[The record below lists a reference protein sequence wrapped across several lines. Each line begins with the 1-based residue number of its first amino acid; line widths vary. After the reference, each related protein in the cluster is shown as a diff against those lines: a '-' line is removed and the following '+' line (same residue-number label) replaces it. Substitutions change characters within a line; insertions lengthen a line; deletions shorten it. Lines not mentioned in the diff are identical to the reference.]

1 MKICILG
8 NINGFAD
15 EAQKNIT
22 RRMSAELSRKFAVT
36 FQEAK
41 ENLVNPGFWKNLRT
55 RPPDIIHVFLRPTL
69 TVLLYVGLLRR
80 FCRQSKVILS
90 ALQPPGVPAYLTGL
104 LSFAGPHL
112 LITSSDRLTK
122 LLARGQ
128 CPGVTLYG
136 GVDREKFQPVSPEI
150 KAAGRRQHQLPLD
163 RFLLLHVGHPT
174 PGRNLGIFTENLGE
188 DVRVV
193 LVLSRAPEG
202 AKPLIREL
210 KTAGCLVLAG
220 YRENLQELYQLADGY
235 VFPTL
240 RAANA
245 VGLPLSVLEAMAC
258 NLPVLSTRFGAL
270 PELFAEDPGFRYF
283 DGTAPDLRAK
293 AADLRAGATPCAN
306 REKTASLDWRAMA
319 GSLEAI
325 YHRLL
330 QGGLP

>member
-22 RRMSAELSRKFAVT
+22 RRMFVELSRKFAVT

-41 ENLVNPGFWKNLRT
+41 GNLVNPVFWKSLRG
-55 RPPDIIHVFLRPTL
+55 RPPDIIHVFLRPTV

-80 FCRQSKVILS
+80 LCRDSKVVLS
-90 ALQPPGVPAYLTGL
+90 ALQPPAMPAYLTPL

-112 LITSSDRLTK
+112 LITSSARLTK
-122 LLARGQ
+122 LLVRPQYPA
-128 CPGVTLYG
+128 VTLYG
-136 GVDREKFQPVSPEI
+136 GVDRGVFQPASAEA
-150 KAAGRRQHQLPLD
+150 KAARRRQHRLPPD

-174 PGRNLGIFTENLGE
+174 PGRNLAIFKESLGE
-188 DVRVV
+188 DFRVM
-193 LVLSRAPEG
+193 LVLSRAPE
-202 AKPLIREL
+202 AAPPLIREL
-210 KTAGCLVLAG
+210 QEAGCFVRAG
-220 YRENLQELYQLADGY
+220 YQENIQELYQLADGY

-240 RAANA
+240 REANA

-258 NLPVLSTRFGAL
+258 NLPVISTRFGAL

-293 AADLRAGATPCAN
+293 AAELRAGATTCAN
-306 REKTASLDWRAMA
+306 REKTASLDWREMA
-319 GSLEAI
+319 GSLEAV
-325 YHRLL
+325 YHQLL
-330 QGGLP
+330 RGVCP